1 MKPEELK
8 RLEGEARYASDR
20 FRLYRARAYSGR
32 PTSPGRFRE
41 LERVSDRA
49 EARLRA
55 GKAREATQI
64 HTNPKETDD
73 RHHGFGPGR

>member
-1 MKPEELK
+1 MKAEELT

-41 LERVSDRA
+41 LERVSDQA

-55 GKAREATQI
+55 AKARRNDPDSRQS
-64 HTNPKETDD
+64 KETND
-73 RHHGFGPGR
+73 RRHGHGRGR